1 MELSDY
7 DAMIS
12 LWRDCDGVNMR
23 DADSIDG
30 ITRYLR
36 RNPGLSFVAF
46 DGDNLVATIMA
57 GHDAKRGYIQHLAV
71 ANGIRKT
78 GVGAKLLDLCLA
90 ELKAEGIIKSHIHVL
105 TDNTVGRKFW
115 VNQGWIQRTEIE
127 LYSFINGGSKNA

>member
-7 DAMIS
+7 DAVIS
-12 LWRDCDGVNMR
+12 LWGGCDGVSMR

-30 ITRYLR
+30 ITRYLK
-36 RNPGLSFVAF
+36 RNPGLSFVAI
-46 DGDNLVATIMA
+46 DGDSLIGTIMA

-71 ANGIRKT
+71 ADGARNT
-78 GVGAKLLDLCLA
+78 GVGAKLLDLCLT

-105 TDNTVGRKFW
+105 GDNTAGRKFW
-115 VNQGWIQRTEIE
+115 LNQGWIQRTEIE